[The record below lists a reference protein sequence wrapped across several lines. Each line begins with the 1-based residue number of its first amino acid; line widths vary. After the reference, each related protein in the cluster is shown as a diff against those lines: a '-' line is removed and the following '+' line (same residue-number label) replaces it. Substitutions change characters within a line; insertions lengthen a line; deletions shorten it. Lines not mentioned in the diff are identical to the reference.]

1 MNCRFC
7 NSNLTN
13 VFVDLGYAPPS
24 NSFLSKEE
32 MKHGETYYPLNVY
45 VCDECKLVQLDEFK
59 KAEDIF
65 SEEYVYFSSMSK
77 SWLEHSKNYTNKMMN
92 DFGIHQDSLVVEIAS
107 NDGYLLQFFK
117 EKNVNVLGIEPT
129 ESTAKVS
136 REKGIETISKFF
148 GDRLA
153 KELVGENKKADLL
166 LGNNVLA
173 HVPDV
178 NDFIKGIKTLLKSD
192 GIVTMEFPH
201 LLQMVMHN
209 QFDTIY
215 HEHFSYLSFTTVFEM
230 FINQGLELFHVEELN
245 THGGSIRIFGKHIE
259 DSSKKIRESIPQMF
273 RKEEEAGIKTKEY
286 YKGFQSRIEK
296 VKFNLIEFLLNAKR
310 DGKKVAAYGAA
321 AKGNT
326 LLNYSGIKADMIDF
340 VVDAAPIKQN
350 KFLPGSHIPVVTESF
365 LIEQKPDYIIIF
377 PWNIKDEIM
386 SQLKYIKE
394 WGGEFVIFIPY
405 IQKY

>member
-1 MNCRFC
+1 
-7 NSNLTN
+7 
-13 VFVDLGYAPPS
+13 
-24 NSFLSKEE
+24 
-32 MKHGETYYPLNVY
+32 
-45 VCDECKLVQLDEFK
+45 
-59 KAEDIF
+59 
-65 SEEYVYFSSMSK
+65 MSK